1 MTAAMTAG
9 TAAALVAAGC
19 SRMPVK
25 AYDGPARPLG
35 ELSVLMGGASGDQ
48 MSVLS
53 VVEFGVIDGVRRADG
68 VYVASVLPGSH
79 TVGVKQTLQF
89 GAAKR
94 MQYCAFDMQTA
105 PGCLYTPIPPSPPP
119 TTVSG
124 RGDDFQWSI
133 ELPVGIECGGGNNY
147 MLRVAARCGSAAGLL
162 DERTPR

>member
-1 MTAAMTAG
+1 MRKGMTAAL
-9 TAAALVAAGC
+9 AAALVAAGC

-48 MSVLS
+48 MTAHS
-53 VVEFGVIDGVRRADG
+53 VVEFGSIDGVRRADG

-94 MQYCAFDMQTA
+94 IQYCSFEMQTA
-105 PGCLYTPIPPSPPP
+105 PGCLYTPIPPSLPPDALTGGGP
-119 TTVSG
+119 KWE
-124 RGDDFQWSI
+124 WSV
-133 ELPVGIECGGGNNY
+133 ELPVGIDCGGGSSY
-147 MLRVAARCGSAAGLL
+147 MLRVAARCGATEKLL
-162 DERTPR
+162 DERVPR